1 MIKSRTNVFSKARQP
16 VLSFICL
23 TLFLCLTLSCAS
35 SHAATLT
42 WEDYAREV
50 RTLEE
55 SIGIYANWPIAEKEN
70 LIQALVDMGHIRESS
85 ATGELFE
92 ARMSEEN
99 RHRLADQIM
108 LRFLGGDDNAFVRK
122 DGVRAICWEA
132 MTDVILGNPSGWT
145 LKERAWYQQITNM
158 FGHEDPDIFVLPNA
172 DDLSEK
178 EAVAIA
184 RAAIINAYDLTED
197 ALDGFMP
204 DADLYIT
211 NSRFFGGEG
220 RPDYRRWRVNF
231 LYYQYGRED
240 GRTLV
245 QSYSAIVDQNGH
257 VIADTELDEPHVRER
272 ALDTKMRPE
281 NGTSAIV
288 QAFREFAEGE
298 HCYFPWQW
306 TAEAKAEYSQ
316 QLRPQVL
323 AALEKGDLAALS
335 VPAPEGK
342 SLQELIDSTVFAYG
356 LPEAEALQEAEAR
369 QLAMQVLANEHG
381 LSQQALERY
390 AIYASFDITAPDAPL
405 WKFLFCPESF
415 EGMETVLLYKVE
427 LNANTKEALA
437 TYAIDWDRLFQEQA
451 YDLLLY

>member
-23 TLFLCLTLSCAS
+23 TLFLCLTLACANS
-35 SHAATLT
+35 RAATLT

-108 LRFLGGDDNAFVRK
+108 LRFLGGDGNAFVRK

-158 FGHEDPDIFVLPNA
+158 FGHEDPDILVLPNA

-211 NSRFFGGEG
+211 NSRFFGGEAG
-220 RPDYRRWRVNF
+220 RLPPVAGQFPILPVWPGRW
-231 LYYQYGRED
+231 
-240 GRTLV
+240 
-245 QSYSAIVDQNGH
+245 
-257 VIADTELDEPHVRER
+257 PHAGSKLQR
-272 ALDTKMRPE
+272 
-281 NGTSAIV
+281 
-288 QAFREFAEGE
+288 
-298 HCYFPWQW
+298 HC
-306 TAEAKAEYSQ
+306 
-316 QLRPQVL
+316 
-323 AALEKGDLAALS
+323 
-335 VPAPEGK
+335 
-342 SLQELIDSTVFAYG
+342 
-356 LPEAEALQEAEAR
+356 
-369 QLAMQVLANEHG
+369 
-381 LSQQALERY
+381 
-390 AIYASFDITAPDAPL
+390 
-405 WKFLFCPESF
+405 
-415 EGMETVLLYKVE
+415 
-427 LNANTKEALA
+427 
-437 TYAIDWDRLFQEQA
+437 
-451 YDLLLY
+451 